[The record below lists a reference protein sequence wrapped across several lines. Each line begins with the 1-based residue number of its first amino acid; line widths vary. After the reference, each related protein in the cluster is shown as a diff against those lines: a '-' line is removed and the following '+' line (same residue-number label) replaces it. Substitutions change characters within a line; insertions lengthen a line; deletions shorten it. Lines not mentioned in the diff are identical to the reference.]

1 MGNGIMNMATD
12 DGHGIETYKLT
23 YQLMK
28 FLEKTPSVHPDVRRD
43 AKFLVQLLDNCQV
56 YEIDSKITHFALNQE
71 PPDLDAPVSDEC
83 ASPADRVLVSTS
95 LGAGFFVEKVKDTYY
110 LFSLQTDGWLK
121 LTMEDNVPPKATPM
135 HLLASYKLGEQVHL
149 TRKDKTTGKVKFSKF
164 DDLYDADE
172 IKMYENAWVLI
183 ESYLMILRVINSP
196 RLTDKKPP
204 GTRQQRR
211 RIAMGMGK
219 AVDAWHRVSWN
230 IDKAAIAKE
239 PFDKGFHKM
248 PLHFNRGHWKRAL
261 EHHPKSRQRPNAL
274 KPEHRTGWWT
284 WIDGYFAGHPAFGF
298 KKQYWKP
305 KKGAA

>member
-1 MGNGIMNMATD
+1 MGDGIMKMATD
-12 DGHGIETYKLT
+12 NGHGIETYKLT
-23 YQLMK
+23 YELMK
-28 FLEKTPSVHPDVRRD
+28 FFIKTPSMHPNVRTD
-43 AKFLVQLLDNCQV
+43 AKFFVELLDDCQV
-56 YEIDSKITHFALNQE
+56 YELDSKITHFALNQE
-71 PPDLDAPVSDEC
+71 PLDFDAPVSDEC
-83 ASPADRVLVSTS
+83 ASPADKLLVSTS
-95 LGAGFFVEKVKDTYY
+95 YGSGFFVEKDNDTYY
-110 LFSLQTDGWLK
+110 LYTIQSDGWLQIA
-121 LTMEDNVPPKATPM
+121 MEGSERPDTTPM
-135 HLLASYKLGEQVHL
+135 ALLASYKLGEQVYL
-149 TRKDKTTGKVKFSKF
+149 THKDEKGKPTFSTF
-164 DDLYDADE
+164 DT
-172 IKMYENAWVLI
+172 IKKENIKIFENAWVLI

>member
-1 MGNGIMNMATD
+1 MG
-12 DGHGIETYKLT
+12 DGMSSESHGIETYQLT
-23 YQLMK
+23 YELMNFIAK
-28 FLEKTPSVHPDVRRD
+28 APSMHPNVRTD
-43 AKFLVQLLDNCQV
+43 AQFFVELLDGCQV

-83 ASPADRVLVSTS
+83 ASPADKLFVTHSYGS
-95 LGAGFFVEKVKDTYY
+95 GFFVEKEKDTYY
-110 LFSLQTDGWLK
+110 LYTIQTDGWLQIS
-121 LTMEDNVPPKATPM
+121 MEDSKRPDATPM
-135 HLLASYKLGEQVHL
+135 SLIGSYKLGEQVHL
-149 TRKDKTTGKVKFSKF
+149 THQDKSGKTKFAKF
-164 DDLYDADE
+164 DD
-172 IKMYENAWVLI
+172 IKNEKIEMYEKAWVLI

-211 RIAMGMGK
+211 RLAMGGGK

-239 PFDKGFHKM
+239 PYDNNFHKM

-274 KPEHRTGWWT
+274 KPQHRTGWWT

-305 KKGAA
+305 TKGAA

>member
-1 MGNGIMNMATD
+1 MA
-12 DGHGIETYKLT
+12 
-23 YQLMK
+23 
-28 FLEKTPSVHPDVRRD
+28 
-43 AKFLVQLLDNCQV
+43 
-56 YEIDSKITHFALNQE
+56 
-71 PPDLDAPVSDEC
+71 
-83 ASPADRVLVSTS
+83 
-95 LGAGFFVEKVKDTYY
+95 
-110 LFSLQTDGWLK
+110 
-121 LTMEDNVPPKATPM
+121 
-135 HLLASYKLGEQVHL
+135 LLASYKLGDQVYL
-149 TRKDKTTGKVKFSKF
+149 THKDEKGKPTFSTF
-164 DDLYDADE
+164 DT
-172 IKMYENAWVLI
+172 IKKENIKIFENAWVLI

-305 KKGAA
+305 TKGAA